1 MSLAGGPPATGERRA
16 LVVFSGEAGLPWLRL
31 LRKGFR
37 HCFVALEIGDRWV
50 VIDPLS
56 HYTHV
61 EVYAGLDAERL
72 AAGFRARGLTV
83 VATRSGRPPRR
94 PAPWRPHS
102 CVEAVI
108 RLLGLRAP
116 WVWTP
121 WQLHRHLRNRKKNLT

>member
-1 MSLAGGPPATGERRA
+1 MSLLEEETAGEGRRA
-16 LVVFSGEAGLPWLRL
+16 LVAFSGEVGLPWLRL

-37 HCFVALEIGDRWV
+37 HCFVALECGDRWV

-61 EVYAGLDAERL
+61 EVCGGFGAEQL
-72 AAGFRARGLTV
+72 AAGLRGGGLTV
-83 VATRSGRPPRR
+83 VVTRTRRPPLR

-108 RLLGLRAP
+108 RLLGLRVP
-116 WVWTP
+116 WVFTP
-121 WQLHRHLRNRKKNLT
+121 WQLYCYLNNRKKNLT

>member
-1 MSLAGGPPATGERRA
+1 MSLLGEEMTAEGRLA
-16 LVVFSGEAGLPWLRL
+16 LVAFSGEAGLPWLRL
-31 LRKGFR
+31 LRRGFR
-37 HCFVALEIGDRWV
+37 HCFVALECGDRWV

-61 EVYAGLDAERL
+61 EVCGGIGAEQL
-72 AAGFRARGLTV
+72 AAGLHGDGLTV
-83 VATRSGRPPRR
+83 VATRTRRPPLR

-116 WVWTP
+116 GVFTP
-121 WQLHRHLRNRKKNLT
+121 WQLYRHLENRKKNLT

>member
-1 MSLAGGPPATGERRA
+1 MSLLDDGWAGEGRRA
-16 LVVFSGEAGLPWLRL
+16 LVVFSGAASLPWLRL

-37 HCFVALEIGDRWV
+37 HCFVALECGDCWV
-50 VIDPLS
+50 IVDPLS

-61 EVYAGLDAERL
+61 EVCGGLDATRL
-72 AAGFRARGLTV
+72 AALFSGGGRTV
-83 VATRSGRPPRR
+83 VATRTARPPCR

-116 WVWTP
+116 RVFTP
-121 WQLHRHLRNRKKNLT
+121 WQLYRHLVGKKT